1 MMKTLIFSSRTLKE
15 IIRDPISLFFG
26 LVFPVILLILLTVI
40 DKNIP
45 TNQFNITNLTPGI
58 AVFGLSFMALFAGQ
72 IIAKDRTSEFLT
84 RLFTTPMKAK
94 DFILGYTLPLIP
106 MAFFQIVI
114 CFAVALFLGM
124 EFTFTVILTIF
135 AILPIG
141 FVFIAS
147 GLLLGSIL
155 SEKAVGGICGAL
167 LTNVTAWFSGAWF
180 SVDLVGGIFEK
191 VAYLLPFYHAVEVG
205 RATMVGQYTDMLP
218 HIGWVLGYGL
228 VIGIAAIYVFRKQM
242 NVS

>member
-1 MMKTLIFSSRTLKE
+1 MKTLIFSSRTMKE

-26 LVFPVILLILLTVI
+26 LAFPVILLILLTLI
-40 DKNIP
+40 NKNIP
-45 TNQFNITNLTPGI
+45 TNQFDIVHLTPGI

-94 DFILGYTLPLIP
+94 DFILGYTLPLLP
-106 MAFFQIVI
+106 MAFIQIAL
-114 CFAVALFLGM
+114 CFVVALFLGM
-124 EFTFTVILTIF
+124 EFTFTIIITILS
-135 AILPIG
+135 ILPLG
-141 FVFIAS
+141 FVFISS

-180 SVDLVGGIFEK
+180 NVELVGGVFEK
-191 VAYLLPFYHAVEVG
+191 IAYVLPFFHAVEVG
-205 RATMVGQYTDMLP
+205 RAGMAGQYAAMFP
-218 HIGWVLGYGL
+218 HLWWVLGYSV
-228 VIGIAAIYVFRKQM
+228 VINILAVYVFRKKM
-242 NVS
+242 SL